1 MTALPGASGE
11 GFAKIARD
19 LTATKRAQEQR
30 EALLQSE
37 QSLRVQLEAAN
48 RQKDEFLA
56 VMSHELKNPLNLI
69 ALNADLLQ
77 RLPETR
83 DACRRWC
90 GSPRRSA
97 ASVASQAQ
105 IINDLLD
112 LSRMQTGKLSLRRQ
126 PVEWGEIVVA
136 HRRCGASRCRAEGG
150 RADAASGSNRPCH
163 VDADPVRLEQIVW
176 NLVSNAL
183 KFTPSGGRV
192 ELQLDVEGDEARL
205 QVVDSGEGIDPK
217 FMDRL
222 FDMFS
227 QADSGVSRREGG
239 LGIGLALTK
248 RLIDLHGGRLEVE
261 SPGRGLGATFT
272 VVLPRLGGS
281 GDARAGS
288 HACGVRRW
296 PDCGC
301 CWPTTSPTRCE
312 TFAMLLRARG
322 RARRCSRAAAKRCS
336 N

>member
-1 MTALPGASGE
+1 MLVYCSGVMTALPGESGE

-83 DACRRWC
+83 VVPSVVRIAETIR
-90 GSPRRSA
+90 

-112 LSRMQTGKLSLRRQ
+112 LSRMQTGKLSLRRH
-126 PVEWGEIVVA
+126 PVEWSEIVLRIVDA
-136 HRRCGASRCRAEGG
+136 V
-150 RADAASGSNRPCH
+150 RADAAAKGVELSLDCRSRPCQ

-183 KFTPSGGRV
+183 KFTPSGGKV
-192 ELQLDVEGDEARL
+192 HLTLAIEGEEARL
-205 QVVDSGEGIDPK
+205 KIADSGEGIDAM
-217 FMDRL
+217 FMGRL

-227 QADSGVSRREGG
+227 QADSSVARREGG

-248 RLIDLHGGRLEVE
+248 RLIDLHGGRLEAE
-261 SPGRGLGATFT
+261 SPGRRPGFHLHGRAAAPGSAMAT
-272 VVLPRLGGS
+272 
-281 GDARAGS
+281 
-288 HACGVRRW
+288 RR
-296 PDCGC
+296 
-301 CWPTTSPTRCE
+301 PTRCGP
-312 TFAMLLRARG
+312 TRQWPDFA
-322 RARRCSRAAAKRCS
+322 CCW
-336 N
+336 